1 MIGAGASGG
10 TRVRPGHSSGHPG
23 VSPSGTRGFRPR
35 EPGGSPSGTRGFAPG
50 YRPATLQAA
59 PPRHNHWIGA
69 KSPGNV
75 RPPTHVIRKYVV
87 IDKRATPGQM
97 RQHFKKAPSSLGV
110 ARLSMIGGGDWCSGG
125 AAQHLLEGNA
135 LEWYGESGFS
145 YQVNP
150 LHALMQRVFIASN
163 EYPSY
168 GQMKSLHRGLLG

>member
-1 MIGAGASGG
+1 MPQKGGEIRLLMVNDRGGGIYPG

-23 VSPSGTRGFRPR
+23 VSPSGTRGF
-35 EPGGSPSGTRGFAPG
+35 APG
-50 YRPATLQAA
+50 YHPAALQAV

-110 ARLSMIGGGDWCSGG
+110 ARLSMI
-125 AAQHLLEGNA
+125 N
-135 LEWYGESGFS
+135 
-145 YQVNP
+145 
-150 LHALMQRVFIASN
+150 
-163 EYPSY
+163 
-168 GQMKSLHRGLLG
+168 GL

>member
-1 MIGAGASGG
+1 MIGGII
-10 TRVRPGHSSGHPG
+10 RHPG
-23 VSPSGTRGFRPR
+23 VSPSGTRGFHPQ
-35 EPGGSPSGTRGFAPG
+35 EPGVSPRAIVRLSRGFAPG
-50 YRPATLQAA
+50 YRPAALQAA
-59 PPRHNHWIGA
+59 SPRHNHWIGA
-69 KSPGNV
+69 KSPGDV

-110 ARLSMIGGGDWCSGG
+110 ARLSMIGGGNWCSGG

-145 YQVNP
+145 YQMNP
-150 LHALMQRVFIASN
+150 LHALMRRVFIASN